1 MNINTL
7 TIKAQE
13 ALQAAFSLAGAGGNQ
28 AVEPLH
34 ILAALLSEEDSL
46 AAFAVRA
53 ALTPVE
59 PETFLIAET
68 ISDTCAPAEKSN

>member
-13 ALQAAFSLAGAGGNQ
+13 ALQAALNLARERGQQ

-34 ILAALLSEEDSL
+34 LLAVLIREDDSL
-46 AAFAVRA
+46 RCV
-53 ALTPVE
+53 
-59 PETFLIAET
+59 
-68 ISDTCAPAEKSN
+68 